1 MTLFSLKYEMN
12 PKVHNMGVTLFVLRY
27 KQNPKVLNLSEYECD
42 AVRPIVRIR
51 PKVHNRPK
59 VQLEA

>member
-12 PKVHNMGVTLFVLRY
+12 PKVQNMGVTLFGLRY

-42 AVRPIVRIR
+42 AVRPKVRIR

-59 VQLEA
+59 VQLEG